1 MPGLRRTDDR
11 TFVGAFQGIDRAIIN
26 PWFMVCFFGAL
37 VLSGAAALLSLRN
50 GFAWLAAAFVLYL
63 VTIVITMAI
72 HVPVN
77 DAMKAAGD
85 PGSIAD
91 LAAVRQHFN
100 EARWATWNVV
110 RTVTAAISFVLL
122 VIATL
127 RRQG

>member
-11 TFVGAFQGIDRAIIN
+11 TFVGAFQGLDRAIIN
-26 PWFMVCFFGAL
+26 PWFMLCFFGAL
-37 VLSGAAALLSLRN
+37 VLSGAAALLNLHT
-50 GFAWLAAAFVLYL
+50 GFAWLAAAFALYL
-63 VTIVITMAI
+63 VTIVITLAI

-77 DAMKAAGD
+77 DALKAAGD
-85 PGSIAD
+85 PGGIAD
-91 LAAVRQHFN
+91 LAAVRQQFN